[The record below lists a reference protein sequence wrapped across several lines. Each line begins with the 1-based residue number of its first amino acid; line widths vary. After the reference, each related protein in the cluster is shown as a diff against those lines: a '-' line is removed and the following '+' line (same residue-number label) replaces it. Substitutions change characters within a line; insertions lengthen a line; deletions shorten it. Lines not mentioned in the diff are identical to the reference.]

1 MSRITTVCGDIAP
14 EELGYTDMHEH
25 VMFDGTD
32 MGNICRP
39 GMPGNQMCIR
49 DRKKTI
55 WQRKRSF
62 TMKHRKISWIPA
74 VSIR

>member
-39 GMPGNQMCIR
+39 GMPGIFQSNGKIR
-49 DRKKTI
+49 YR
-55 WQRKRSF
+55 W
-62 TMKHRKISWIPA
+62 KISA
-74 VSIR
+74 F

>member
-32 MGNICRP
+32 MGKHLP
-39 GMPGNQMCIR
+39 PR
-49 DRKKTI
+49 DAGKSSNPMGR
-55 WQRKRSF
+55 
-62 TMKHRKISWIPA
+62 
-74 VSIR
+74 